1 MPGIAIA
8 QPVTAK
14 IFSDSHARKSNNRT
28 RKQESHTPK
37 RESHMGVE
45 GSDWRLAATAVKLNI
60 WSKKLDCGVDGREA
74 GCGDEDEDIF

>member
-1 MPGIAIA
+1 MAAKIMPGIAIA

-45 GSDWRLAATAVKLNI
+45 GSDWRI
-60 WSKKLDCGVDGREA
+60 
-74 GCGDEDEDIF
+74 GCHCCETQYLEQKIGLWC